1 MPILSSYKTG
11 YHLNGVVSP
20 SVKGKMWKANGA
32 KINILQQSC
41 YLFYDLGDFCT
52 FYRSVWQSS
61 VKNGLYSQ
69 TRMRTDTYLLA
80 PLIFLPQV

>member
-41 YLFYDLGDFCT
+41 YLFYD
-52 FYRSVWQSS
+52 
-61 VKNGLYSQ
+61 
-69 TRMRTDTYLLA
+69 
-80 PLIFLPQV
+80 